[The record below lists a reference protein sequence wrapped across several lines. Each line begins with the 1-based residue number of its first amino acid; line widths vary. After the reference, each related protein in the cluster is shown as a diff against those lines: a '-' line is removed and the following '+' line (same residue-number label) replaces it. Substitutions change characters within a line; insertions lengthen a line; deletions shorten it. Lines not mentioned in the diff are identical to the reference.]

1 MILVILTDHSTGI
14 LSSRFIRLEICNF
27 GLQSARFNLSYSFEA
42 DFVDLFELRGI
53 TRARRGDALPSDV
66 TTDNVMLRYK
76 GLDGVLRET
85 QMLFDWP
92 TSKVTADQAVFSVEL
107 KTRERTTLDLRIG
120 CHRAQQL
127 LEICEELGR

>member
-1 MILVILTDHSTGI
+1 IEMNGKTPLL
-14 LSSRFIRLEICNF
+14 LSSHVKEDNEFLVADHTNPDLEMEDGTLLRNGTIHFVRTIFLLEDACFIRLEICNF

-85 QMLFDWP
+85 QMLFDLP
-92 TSKVTADQAVFSVEL
+92 AS
-107 KTRERTTLDLRIG
+107 
-120 CHRAQQL
+120 
-127 LEICEELGR
+127 